1 MKTIIL
7 LSYNNYYNRIVK
19 KPLQNAS
26 EYRFDG
32 ATVILQTS
40 NVNFYEN
47 DGVSTQLVV
56 NYPVVERAHP
66 DYLLVA
72 DDDGNVIQRW
82 YVIDSTHLSGNQR
95 KLSLLRD
102 VIADH
107 YFEISASPMFV
118 EKAMLSASDPA
129 IFNDEGISVNQIMT
143 RKELLADET
152 GCPWIVG
159 YIPKNYPS
167 EPTSFNFNFNPV
179 PDETVKNEEDAS
191 FYNLLGDYI
200 SNSQN
205 IIVGSSYK
213 ERTGSEGDTYVVSL
227 YIKSNENQIA
237 PYAYLKDETGWIEG
251 PHYDGYAYYG
261 INPSFY
267 KSAPGMMEDYYR
279 TYKNGYKQTLLSKNQ
294 YAKYIYIS
302 LRNQIPG
309 VGEDHSDDSINGRV
323 IYIES
328 TGEYKRV
335 QKKQFTYR
343 FNTKLNMNSGAAW
356 GNMKDLFNRESDSA
370 LVPLP
375 MYVNELDFICDVNA
389 IRYELV
395 PYMSQGSVNISQ
407 DRVHLNDQPYDM
419 FCIPYSDDI
428 YLEFGGIV
436 GERFQKDISMGFAQS
451 ISSSLGSSASY
462 DIQILPYCPVP
473 NLFEIIDG
481 KKVMHFKEGAAD
493 QIETQIPG
501 VEGVFLVK
509 SAIFWAS
516 TSTFNFS
523 IPWYVDQ
530 PIDSIDL
537 KLIEICDKYR
547 LSSPN
552 MSSFFDFDPMKN
564 GGVTSI
570 DVVCSYRPY
579 SPYIHLNPK
588 FGGIYASPGVGYE
601 VRGLD
606 LSGNF
611 SLTQASNAWTDY
623 QLQNKNFENIFN
635 RQMDSLKM
643 QHSVQERFDILNA
656 FTGTVSG
663 AASGGM
669 TGAAAGPWGAV
680 AGAVVGGVA
689 SGIGGAMDV
698 NINRMLRQEQVS
710 LQEDIFAYQKGNIQ
724 ALPNSLTKV
733 DTLSQN
739 NPLIP
744 YIEFYTCTQTERE
757 AVRNILKYSGMTV
770 GRVGTISDFISS
782 EPQYIRGRLIR
793 IDGIKEDFHIVQ
805 QISQELQK
813 GVYI

>member
-19 KPLQNAS
+19 KPLQSAS

-56 NYPVVERAHP
+56 NYEVVDGAHP
-66 DYLLVA
+66 DYLIVA
-72 DDDGNVIQRW
+72 DEVGNVIQRW

-95 KLSLLRD
+95 RLSLLRD

-107 YFEISASPMFV
+107 YFEISTSPMFV
-118 EKAMLSASDPA
+118 EKAMLNTSDPA
-129 IFNDEGISVNQIMT
+129 IFNDEGISVNQILT
-143 RKELLADET
+143 RKEILADET

-159 YIPKNYPS
+159 YIPKNFPS
-167 EPTSFNFNFNPV
+167 EETTFDFDFNPE
-179 PDETVKNEEDAS
+179 PDESVSVESEATFYSKLGEYVLPEQRIKVGCLYKNIYTNHSDE
-191 FYNLLGDYI
+191 
-200 SNSQN
+200 
-205 IIVGSSYK
+205 V
-213 ERTGSEGDTYVVSL
+213 TSL
-227 YIKSNENQIA
+227 YIESTPSAISPSNYYEDTGIWTDGPSFGTYDVYGENHTLYEMA
-237 PYAYLKDETGWIEG
+237 TGVMELKFGKYIR
-251 PHYDGYAYYG
+251 GYAQE
-261 INPSFY
+261 INSINLKP
-267 KSAPGMMEDYYR
+267 KSAYNALMS
-279 TYKNGYKQTLLSKNQ
+279 N
-294 YAKYIYIS
+294 
-302 LRNQIPG
+302 IPG
-309 VGEDHSDDSINGRV
+309 RKESADNSIVGKILF
-323 IYIES
+323 IES
-328 TGEYKRV
+328 TGEYKIV
-335 QKKQFTYR
+335 QKKEYSRKLSIKLDANSGSAWEAFHLLFIRVDDDLHT
-343 FNTKLNMNSGAAW
+343 NTMTASSLNM
-356 GNMKDLFNRESDSA
+356 
-370 LVPLP
+370 V
-375 MYVNELDFICDVNA
+375 CDVVYSS
-389 IRYELV
+389 YELV
-395 PYMSQGSVNISQ
+395 PYMSKGTIRISQ

-428 YLEFGGIV
+428 YLEFSGIV
-436 GERFQKDISMGFAQS
+436 LEDPFKKDVSMGFAQA

-473 NLFEIIDG
+473 NLFEVIDG
-481 KKVMHFKEGAAD
+481 KKVMHFKERASNEITTA
-493 QIETQIPG
+493 ITQVAG
-501 VEGVFLVK
+501 GELVT
-509 SAIFWAS
+509 SAIFWAPS
-516 TSTFNFS
+516 SSFELS
-523 IPWYVDQ
+523 IPFEINV
-530 PIDSIDL
+530 PTNSIDM

-547 LSSPN
+547 IASPN
-552 MSSFFDFDPMKN
+552 MSSFFDFSPMKN

-570 DVVCSYRPY
+570 DVICAYKPY
-579 SPYIHLNPK
+579 SPYIHLNPR
-588 FGGIYASPGVGYE
+588 FEGIYASPGVGYE

-611 SLTQASNAWTDY
+611 SLTQTSNAWTDY

-744 YIEFYTCTQTERE
+744 YIEFYTCTQIERE

-793 IDGIKEDFHIVQ
+793 IDGIQEDFHIVQ